1 MLREKIAANYHPVLK
16 SCSCC
21 RHGYQLPT
29 LHRLPP
35 RTRVSITV
43 FSGMQKTGILR
54 HVTRIGLPNRGT
66 RYRLTII
73 LSDPP
78 GRQLADPRSWG
89 SLTVRLRFLRHTIS
103 SEAEAGDNVHH
114 APVKMG
120 LGRVQTIFGRPDAFG
135 LR

>member
-1 MLREKIAANYHPVLK
+1 
-16 SCSCC
+16 
-21 RHGYQLPT
+21 
-29 LHRLPP
+29 
-35 RTRVSITV
+35 
-43 FSGMQKTGILR
+43 
-54 HVTRIGLPNRGT
+54 LPNRGT

-73 LSDPP
+73 PSDPP
-78 GRQLADPRSWG
+78 GRQLADLRSWG

-135 LR
+135 LRQIGRGYVTDSRHPLFLRVGAGSPIR